1 LTQTPA
7 FGHCGLIASAPP
19 SVTGGGIL
27 VWVGVLR
34 VTGMEPD
41 QGEANGKID

>member
-1 LTQTPA
+1 MDFSIQ
-7 FGHCGLIASAPP
+7 APP
-19 SVTGGGIL
+19 SVTGGGNL

-41 QGEANGKID
+41 KENQSVE